1 MGRHV
6 VGVVEHDR
14 LDGPAVV
21 ATLIV
26 VTLPEYQL
34 AFDDHCGE
42 RGEGAGEVG
51 VETDADDLVF
61 GVDAGTGEHLAAGI
75 GRVVVG
81 TGIRTGIGTG
91 IRTGIGTGIRVGRGR
106 VAATVAAVLIV
117 TAGGGNERERQQQR
131 KEKAQLLHG
140 FSSSWL
146 ESRSLMG
153 PRSVVVNE

>member
-21 ATLIV
+21 AALIV
-26 VTLPEYQL
+26 VTLPEHQL

-51 VETDADDLVF
+51 VETDADDLVL
-61 GVDAGTGEHLAAGI
+61 GVDADTGEHLTAGI
-75 GRVVVG
+75 GRVVTGVG
-81 TGIRTGIGTG
+81 RVVV
-91 IRTGIGTGIRVGRGR
+91 GIGTGIRVGRGR
-106 VAATVAAVLIV
+106 IAATVAAVLIV

-140 FSSSWL
+140 VFL
-146 ESRSLMG
+146 QLVGLTIPGGTEICCG
-153 PRSVVVNE
+153 

>member
-51 VETDADDLVF
+51 VETDADDLVL
-61 GVDAGTGEHLAAGI
+61 GVDANTGEHLTAGI
-75 GRVVVG
+75 GRVVTGVGRVVVG
-81 TGIRTGIGTG
+81 TGIGT
-91 IRTGIGTGIRVGRGR
+91 GTGIRVGRGR

-140 FSSSWL
+140 VFL
-146 ESRSLMG
+146 QLVGLTIPGGTEICCG
-153 PRSVVVNE
+153 

>member
-21 ATLIV
+21 AALIV
-26 VTLPEYQL
+26 VTLPEHQL
-34 AFDDHCGE
+34 TFDDHRGE

-51 VETDADDLVF
+51 VETDADDLVL
-61 GVDAGTGEHLAAGI
+61 GVDADTGEHLTAGI
-75 GRVVVG
+75 GCVVTGVGRVVVG
-81 TGIRTGIGTG
+81 TGIR
-91 IRTGIGTGIRVGRGR
+91 VGRGR
-106 VAATVAAVLIV
+106 IAATVAAVLIV

-140 FSSSWL
+140 VFL
-146 ESRSLMG
+146 QLVGLTIPGGTEICCG
-153 PRSVVVNE
+153 

>member
-21 ATLIV
+21 AALIV
-26 VTLPEYQL
+26 VTLPEHQL
-34 AFDDHCGE
+34 AFDDHRGE

-91 IRTGIGTGIRVGRGR
+91 IGTGIRVGRGR

-140 FSSSWL
+140 VFL
-146 ESRSLMG
+146 QLVGITIPDGTEICCG
-153 PRSVVVNE
+153 